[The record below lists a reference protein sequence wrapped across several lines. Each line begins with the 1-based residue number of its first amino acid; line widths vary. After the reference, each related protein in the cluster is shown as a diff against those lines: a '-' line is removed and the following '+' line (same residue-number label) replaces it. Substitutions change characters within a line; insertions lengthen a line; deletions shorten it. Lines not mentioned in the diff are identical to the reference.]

1 MVILKMQW
9 LPLSMAILNLRA
21 DTIVCPRIYKT
32 FMYLNINIM
41 TCCSAKHDHTSSIYI
56 RPKQFQYE
64 HMETVTRLDIYHN
77 MRDMCSAF
85 TTTE

>member
-1 MVILKMQW
+1 MVILNMQW

-21 DTIVCPRIYKT
+21 DTIVCPIYKT
-32 FMYLNINIM
+32 FMYLNIRIM
-41 TCCSAKHDHTSSIYI
+41 TCCSAKHYHTSSIYI

-64 HMETVTRLDIYHN
+64 NMETVTRLDIYHN

-85 TTTE
+85 TTT